1 MENFNDYAVFG
12 AILITMIIE
21 FLIEKSVLKSNSTI
35 GLIITILKS
44 ISGKLIK

>member
-12 AILITMIIE
+12 AILITKIIE